1 MLLLTIYAKNA
12 GASYSGVKKFG
23 RGIVDHD
30 HGSLSFWRGERMPL
44 SITDN
49 GQPSAAM
56 MRFIPNSELIER
68 EKAEADA
75 AKPTETQE
83 TVTLGKVI
91 DDIFEANRSYR
102 ETAGIDEDMLASLRQ
117 RENEYDPAKLTAI
130 QARGG
135 SDVFMGLTN
144 VKCRGAEAWITDVLA
159 SAGEKPWGL
168 DPSPVPDLPPA
179 VEAAIVAKVMQEWEQ
194 RLMAGGM
201 TEEEAFSQAA
211 AMRDSIED
219 ARKAEAEV
227 RAMRMERK
235 CEDELAVGG
244 WLKAFDECITHIVT
258 LKSGFMK
265 GPILR
270 TRATLTYEKDASGK
284 TAPVVGQ
291 EIVKEYEA
299 PSPFDIYPS
308 EGSTNPN
315 DGDLIERVRFTRK
328 SLAAIRDLPGSGW
341 RRDAINMVLKDYGQS
356 GFSVDVSTDQERQEL
371 ERKIGLNQAPKGVIE
386 GLELWGSIQGQV
398 LLDDG
403 MTKDGDGKPIQPLD
417 EYEINAIKIDRHV
430 VYVAFNPNP
439 LGKRP
444 YYHTGYEKIPGSFW
458 YKGVPELMADLQKII
473 NAAIRSMVN
482 NMGVSSGPQVVI
494 NDTGRIH
501 PGENVTSITPLKV
514 WQFTNKSN
522 MTPDP
527 IKFVDI
533 PSNAGELM
541 GIYEKIASLAD
552 DYTGIPA
559 YSYGNDRVAGAGR
572 TLGGLEMLMNS
583 AARGIKRVI
592 YRIHTD
598 IVSPS
603 IGGLVEWNM
612 LYDPDESIK
621 GDVEVKPVGIAALI
635 VKEQLA
641 VRRNKFLDSTNNPV
655 DLSIIGIP
663 GRAALL
669 REEEK
674 SLEMGAGTV
683 VPSKEAIEQKVRAEA
698 MLAAQAGQAGASPQA
713 VPEAA

>member
-1 MLLLTIYAKNA
+1 
-12 GASYSGVKKFG
+12 
-23 RGIVDHD
+23 
-30 HGSLSFWRGERMPL
+30 
-44 SITDN
+44 
-49 GQPSAAM
+49 
-56 MRFIPNSELIER
+56 
-68 EKAEADA
+68 
-75 AKPTETQE
+75 
-83 TVTLGKVI
+83 
-91 DDIFEANRSYR
+91 
-102 ETAGIDEDMLASLRQ
+102 
-117 RENEYDPAKLTAI
+117 
-130 QARGG
+130 
-135 SDVFMGLTN
+135 
-144 VKCRGAEAWITDVLA
+144 
-159 SAGEKPWGL
+159 
-168 DPSPVPDLPPA
+168 
-179 VEAAIVAKVMQEWEQ
+179 
-194 RLMAGGM
+194 
-201 TEEEAFSQAA
+201 
-211 AMRDSIED
+211 
-219 ARKAEAEV
+219 
-227 RAMRMERK
+227 
-235 CEDELAVGG
+235 
-244 WLKAFDECITHIVT
+244 
-258 LKSGFMK
+258 
-265 GPILR
+265 
-270 TRATLTYEKDASGK
+270 
-284 TAPVVGQ
+284 
-291 EIVKEYEA
+291 
-299 PSPFDIYPS
+299 
-308 EGSTNPN
+308 
-315 DGDLIERVRFTRK
+315 
-328 SLAAIRDLPGSGW
+328 
-341 RRDAINMVLKDYGQS
+341 
-356 GFSVDVSTDQERQEL
+356 
-371 ERKIGLNQAPKGVIE
+371 
-386 GLELWGSIQGQV
+386 
-398 LLDDG
+398 
-403 MTKDGDGKPIQPLD
+403 
-417 EYEINAIKIDRHV
+417 
-430 VYVAFNPNP
+430 
-439 LGKRP
+439 
-444 YYHTGYEKIPGSFW
+444 
-458 YKGVPELMADLQKII
+458 
-473 NAAIRSMVN
+473 
-482 NMGVSSGPQVVI
+482 
-494 NDTGRIH
+494 
-501 PGENVTSITPLKV
+501 SITPLKV

-683 VPSKEAIEQKVRAEA
+683 VPSKEAIEQKVREEA